1 MTDNIESFVN
11 EKNPLI
17 ASELSSRDFY
27 RLVKMAVRDGI
38 LEAHSR
44 TSTSRADSVA
54 KQLLGG

>member
-1 MTDNIESFVN
+1 MTDNIESFLN
-11 EKNPLI
+11 EKTQLK

-27 RLVKMAVRDGI
+27 RLVKMAVRDGVM
-38 LEAHSR
+38 EANSR